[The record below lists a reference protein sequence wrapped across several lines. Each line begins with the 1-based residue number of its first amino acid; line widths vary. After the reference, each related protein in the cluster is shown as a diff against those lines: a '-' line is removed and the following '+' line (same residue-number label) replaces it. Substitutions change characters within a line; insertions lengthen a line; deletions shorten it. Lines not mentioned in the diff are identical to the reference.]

1 MQNCISTISI
11 ISTYRRAAALLD
23 GSGKRVYF
31 LREKGAFFFTGKT
44 LEQPE
49 QNRQQEAG
57 RPARTTTPG
66 NRPRISAPLQGRKGK
81 ARKRRPPVV
90 YKCAVTTRRRN
101 IPNNADGSRGTGRRI
116 SRTRKAKE
124 PRKNPERKKAAGQ
137 PLPICC
143 NSGKDET
150 AAAGSAGQDQ
160 RHREPPAGRKVQRYF
175 RKKKRGCGAVSAIFF
190 RKKTKYFLPF
200 RYGDIIGGGVYMT
213 PCPPAAPAAAL
224 CNPPAG
230 SGETRRGKIR
240 PCPTKTLFSF
250 SGTCWG
256 AVPKPGGLSAGNARL
271 YIHAPSLP
279 KRKQR
284 FFNRTNRTP

>member
-44 LEQPE
+44 PEQPE

-101 IPNNADGSRGTGRRI
+101 IPNNADDSRGTGCRI

-124 PRKNPERKKAAGQ
+124 PRKKKAAGQ

-160 RHREPPAGRKVQRYF
+160 RHREPLPGVKCKGTSERKNV
-175 RKKKRGCGAVSAIFF
+175 V
-190 RKKTKYFLPF
+190 
-200 RYGDIIGGGVYMT
+200 
-213 PCPPAAPAAAL
+213 AA
-224 CNPPAG
+224 
-230 SGETRRGKIR
+230 R
-240 PCPTKTLFSF
+240 
-250 SGTCWG
+250 
-256 AVPKPGGLSAGNARL
+256 
-271 YIHAPSLP
+271 
-279 KRKQR
+279 
-284 FFNRTNRTP
+284 

>member
-44 LEQPE
+44 PEQPE

-57 RPARTTTPG
+57 QSARTTTPG

-101 IPNNADGSRGTGRRI
+101 IPNNADDSRGTGRRI

-124 PRKNPERKKAAGQ
+124 PRKNPERKREQGSPCRSAAILEKMKP
-137 PLPICC
+137 PLPDQPDRISDTGNPLPGEKCKGTSERK
-143 NSGKDET
+143 NVV
-150 AAAGSAGQDQ
+150 AA
-160 RHREPPAGRKVQRYF
+160 R
-175 RKKKRGCGAVSAIFF
+175 
-190 RKKTKYFLPF
+190 
-200 RYGDIIGGGVYMT
+200 
-213 PCPPAAPAAAL
+213 
-224 CNPPAG
+224 
-230 SGETRRGKIR
+230 
-240 PCPTKTLFSF
+240 
-250 SGTCWG
+250 
-256 AVPKPGGLSAGNARL
+256 
-271 YIHAPSLP
+271 
-279 KRKQR
+279 
-284 FFNRTNRTP
+284 